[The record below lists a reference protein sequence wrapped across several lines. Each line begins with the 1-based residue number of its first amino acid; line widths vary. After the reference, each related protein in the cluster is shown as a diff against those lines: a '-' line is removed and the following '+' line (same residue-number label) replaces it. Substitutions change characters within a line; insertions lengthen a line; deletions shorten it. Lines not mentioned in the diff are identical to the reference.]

1 MIILLLYLGY
11 LLLWGLLCKGVTNGR
26 SSNFYLYTILCYS
39 FGTVHRK
46 SKKRKKE
53 KESEGP
59 LRVRSISELAR
70 LVSSGAIRV
79 PKSLINYADDRTQ
92 LMDQVFTILSPD
104 DIKGMLPDILKV
116 YVYSFVVIL
125 YSVCLICHRFSM
137 PSP

>member
-1 MIILLLYLGY
+1 MLSYI
-11 LLLWGLLCKGVTNGR
+11 R
-26 SSNFYLYTILCYS
+26 
-39 FGTVHRK
+39 RK
-46 SKKRKKE
+46 SKRRKKE
-53 KESEGP
+53 KEREGS

-116 YVYSFVVIL
+116 HVFA
-125 YSVCLICHRFSM
+125 VCM
-137 PSP
+137 